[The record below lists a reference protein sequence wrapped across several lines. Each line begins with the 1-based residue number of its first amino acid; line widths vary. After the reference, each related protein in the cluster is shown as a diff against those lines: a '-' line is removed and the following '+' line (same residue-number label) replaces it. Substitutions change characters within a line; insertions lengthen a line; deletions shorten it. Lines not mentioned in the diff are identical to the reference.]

1 MSWEY
6 DATVKVIKAVRI
18 GTGSDAKVYTT
29 AEAAAVKCARLRNA
43 NYFICRGKNNLP
55 FADPGGV
62 RQQRLYKKLLPVF
75 ERLLK

>member
-6 DATVKVIKAVRI
+6 NDTVQVIKAVRI
-18 GTGSDAKVYTT
+18 GVGRDAKVYTT
-29 AEAAAVKCARLRNA
+29 AKAAAHECAYLRNA
-43 NYFICRGKNNLP
+43 NYFIRRDNTNLP
-55 FADPGGV
+55 FADPDGV

>member
-6 DATVKVIKAVRI
+6 DDTVQVIKAVRI
-18 GTGSDAKVYTT
+18 GADRKVYTT
-29 AEAAAVKCARLRNA
+29 ARAAAAECAYLRNA
-43 NYFICRGKNNLP
+43 NYFTRRGKNNLP
-55 FADPGGV
+55 FADPDGV

>member
-43 NYFICRGKNNLP
+43 NYFIRKGKNNLP
-55 FADPGGV
+55 FADPDGA
-62 RQQRLYKKLLPVF
+62 RQERLYKKLLPVF

>member
-6 DATVKVIKAVRI
+6 DDTVQVIKAVRI
-18 GTGSDAKVYTT
+18 GADRKVYTT
-29 AEAAAVKCARLRNA
+29 ARAAAAECAYLRNA
-43 NYFICRGKNNLP
+43 NYFIRRGNTNLP
-55 FADPGGV
+55 FADPDGV